1 MGRASVTRRR
11 AATRDDVLAAARDIL
26 DEEGIDALTMAN
38 VARRVG
44 FTTMAVYRHVRN
56 RDDLLEGVVDLVLH
70 DIADHADP
78 AADWLEGVER
88 WMRDVRAHLIAHPWA
103 ATRLGTRTGV
113 TPAWGMTVG
122 ILGGHLVRS
131 PLSPRG
137 QARALAFVT
146 RVTVGIVIEEVG
158 APLGPERQKGRKPQA
173 SSPRG
178 RRTPQ
183 ERMRDEF
190 DHITNDDLFDDVV
203 AMTLEYL
210 RSLAPSR

>member
-1 MGRASVTRRR
+1 MGRASATGRRT
-11 AATRDDVLAAARDIL
+11 ANRDDVLAAARDIL

-38 VARRVG
+38 VASRVG

-56 RDDLLEGVVDLVLH
+56 REDLLEGVVDLVLQ
-70 DIADHADP
+70 DIADHTDRD
-78 AADWLEGVER
+78 ADWLDGVEQ
-88 WMRDVRAHLIAHPWA
+88 WMRDVRAHLVAHPWA

-113 TPAWGMTVG
+113 TPAWGATVS
-122 ILGGHLVRS
+122 ILGAHLVRS

-158 APLGPERQKGRKPQA
+158 APLGPERQKRRDPQ
-173 SSPRG
+173 SSSARG

-183 ERMRDEF
+183 ERMRHEF
-190 DHITNDDLFDDVV
+190 GRLTNDDLFDDVV
-203 AMTLEYL
+203 ATTREFL
-210 RSLAPSR
+210 RLLAPGR